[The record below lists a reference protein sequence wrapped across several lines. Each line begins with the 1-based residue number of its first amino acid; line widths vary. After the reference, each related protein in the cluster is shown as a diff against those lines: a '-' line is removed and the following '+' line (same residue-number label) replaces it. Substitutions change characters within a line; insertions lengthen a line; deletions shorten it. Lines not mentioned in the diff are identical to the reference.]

1 MRPNLHFKRI
11 KKGSRIRVMT
21 LACRH
26 AWLDIQGVL
35 HNSDSIEY
43 IFQDKPQT
51 CWTKN
56 PTKWSKIY
64 TQNILHTLTLKCF
77 KN

>member
-1 MRPNLHFKRI
+1 
-11 KKGSRIRVMT
+11 MT

-26 AWLDIQGVL
+26 AWLDSQGVL

-43 IFQDKPQT
+43 IFQDKIVIHKPAGQR
-51 CWTKN
+51 N

-64 TQNILHTLTLKCF
+64 TQNILQTMTLKCL
-77 KN
+77 KVYYYCLPNPKIICP